1 MSPANGG
8 VDAALVT
15 RLEGIAATA
24 RQDIL
29 QAIANAGAGHTGG
42 SLSVTDILT
51 ALYFRV
57 LRNDPERPDWPERD
71 RLVLSKG
78 HASAGF
84 YAVLA
89 ARGYFSREEFV
100 ENYDTVDSIFMGH
113 PDRLKTPGVETSTGS
128 LGHGLSV
135 AIGMALGLK
144 AKGPAA
150 HVYAVLGDGELDE
163 GQVWEALMYA
173 GTHKVSGLTAIVDF
187 NKLQLVGRVDETM
200 ALEPLVPKLES
211 FGWKVVECDGHDI
224 AELIAVLEAARDD
237 ADAPVIVLAHTVKG
251 KGVSFI
257 EDQVAWH
264 ARVPTPEELEQG
276 LAELEVK

>member
-1 MSPANGG
+1 MSAGVLMSPSTGG
-8 VDAALVT
+8 SDAALVS
-15 RLEGIAATA
+15 RLEGIAAQA
-24 RQDIL
+24 RQNVL
-29 QAIANAGAGHTGG
+29 KAIANAGAGHTGG
-42 SLSVTDILT
+42 SLSVIDILT
-51 ALYFRV
+51 VLYFHI
-57 LRNDPERPDWPERD
+57 LRIDPANPEWPERD
-71 RLVLSKG
+71 RLILSKG

-84 YAVLA
+84 YAVLG
-89 ARGYFSREEFV
+89 ARGFFPIEDFV

-144 AKGPAA
+144 ARDTDA

-163 GQVWEALMYA
+163 GQVWEAFMYA
-173 GTHKVSGLTAIVDF
+173 GAHKVSGLTAIVDY
-187 NKLQLVGRVDETM
+187 NKIQLVGRIDETL

-224 AELIAVLEAARDD
+224 AALIATIEAARQDED
-237 ADAPVIVLAHTVKG
+237 GPVVILAHTVKG

-257 EDQVAWH
+257 EDQVA
-264 ARVPTPEELEQG
+264 
-276 LAELEVK
+276 